1 MIMLKPK
8 PTKKA
13 ARTLLLEFGHFD
25 NLFDNLEKIE
35 KVELRGAKRIQT
47 IMTEN
52 VDIAKKCLELTN
64 IVRDVDIDFE
74 INKCKFSNHNINE
87 IIRVF
92 ESYELRNSLNNLRSI
107 INFDDNLSDNKSI
120 LNNYESIPEENLILV
135 NDQNSFEKM
144 FNDLINSDHF
154 SFDTETTGLNTIDD
168 EIIGIS
174 FSNSENLA
182 WYLVIK
188 HDNEKV
194 FFDMFSN
201 ISFRL

>member
-1 MIMLKPK
+1 MQREYK
-8 PTKKA
+8 
-13 ARTLLLEFGHFD
+13 
-25 NLFDNLEKIE
+25 
-35 KVELRGAKRIQT
+35 T

-64 IVRDVDIDFE
+64 IVRDVDIDFQ

-120 LNNYESIPEENLILV
+120 LNNYEAIPEENLILV

-188 HDNEKV
+188 HDNENV
-194 FFDMFSN
+194 FFDKN
-201 ISFRL
+201 IYEKIKELF